1 MKKNELINRI
11 SKKLAVH
18 HGWTFH
24 YTVMRKQLTPFQC
37 PPAPDLYCLPLL
49 PPGSDGISQKNHRDE
64 LKFQHHLFFL
74 KSDEIAAPCL

>member
-49 PPGSDGISQKNHRDE
+49 PPGSDGIHR
-64 LKFQHHLFFL
+64 KI
-74 KSDEIAAPCL
+74 IATN